1 MLRTVEFGTI
11 RIVESVDPR
20 FDTFCGWD
28 LLGEWSF
35 WMLPDGEVV
44 ALEEVEQTSSSVAGG
59 PGAVVNNL
67 TTNFVN
73 KLTTNFFQKSVDKFS
88 KLQYNITTVKENRKE
103 KNNAIM

>member
-44 ALEEVEQTSSSVAGG
+44 ALEEVEQTSSSVAGRW
-59 PGAVVNNL
+59 PGAE
-67 TTNFVN
+67 FVN
-73 KLTTNFFQKSVDKFS
+73 
-88 KLQYNITTVKENRKE
+88 
-103 KNNAIM
+103 

>member
-1 MLRTVEFGTI
+1 MLRTVEFGTV

-35 WMLPDGEVV
+35 WVLPDGEVV

-59 PGAVVNNL
+59 PGAVGNRNRVKKFFKKVL
-67 TTNFVN
+67 TNCSPLFII
-73 KLTTNFFQKSVDKFS
+73 QI
-88 KLQYNITTVKENRKE
+88 QGKENGNPKE
-103 KNNAIM
+103 GDTASVQ

>member
-35 WMLPDGEVV
+35 WMMPDGEVV
-44 ALEEVEQTSSSVAGG
+44 ALEEVEQTSSAPADPVAQ
-59 PGAVVNNL
+59 AQIL
-67 TTNFVN
+67 L
-73 KLTTNFFQKSVDKFS
+73 KK
-88 KLQYNITTVKENRKE
+88 Y
-103 KNNAIM
+103 

>member
-35 WMLPDGEVV
+35 WVLPDGEVV
-44 ALEEVEQTSSSVAGG
+44 ALEEVEQTSFLLAAGAWSA
-59 PGAVVNNL
+59 PAAFYF
-67 TTNFVN
+67 T
-73 KLTTNFFQKSVDKFS
+73 
-88 KLQYNITTVKENRKE
+88 LQLPHFLILDPC
-103 KNNAIM
+103 